1 MEKGIILSPTITR
14 PTEKTLKVRGHE
26 RGSAG
31 GIHNNIILEW
41 ARGQSPRKMK
51 PSLRTFS
58 QKGAGGGVGWGE
70 GGTGPPNLPIPTSVT
85 TDPHKIQVLN

>member
-31 GIHNNIILEW
+31 GIHNNIGMGQRPESSENE
-41 ARGQSPRKMK
+41 AFFKNVFSKRGR
-51 PSLRTFS
+51 
-58 QKGAGGGVGWGE
+58 GWGGVGRGRH
-70 GGTGPPNLPIPTSVT
+70 GPT
-85 TDPHKIQVLN
+85 